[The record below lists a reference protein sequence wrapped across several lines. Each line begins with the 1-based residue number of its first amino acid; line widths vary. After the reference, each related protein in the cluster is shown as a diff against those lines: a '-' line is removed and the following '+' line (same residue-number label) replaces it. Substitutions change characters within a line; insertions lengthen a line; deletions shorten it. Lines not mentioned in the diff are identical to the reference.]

1 MKKLFI
7 TFFGVGLLKP
17 APGTWGSIAGAIVA
31 LPILYFL
38 NQTILFLLSFLLFVV
53 SIKIIDSY
61 EKQSKI
67 HDASY
72 IVIDEVA
79 GVWFALSICCDLW
92 LGFILSV
99 ILFRFFDITKISIIG
114 RVDKNVKG
122 GLGVMLD
129 DMIAGGFAGFFGL
142 AILQILKKFNLDFLI
157 F

>member
-1 MKKLFI
+1 MKKIFI
-7 TFFGVGLLKP
+7 TFFGAGLLKP

-31 LPILYFL
+31 LPILFFL
-38 NQTILFLLSFLLFVV
+38 NQTILFLFSFLLFII
-53 SIKIIDSY
+53 SIKIIDIY
-61 EKQSKI
+61 ENETKS
-67 HDASY
+67 HDASC

-79 GVWFALSICCDLW
+79 GVWFALSICPDFW
-92 LGFILSV
+92 LGFLLSV

-129 DMIAGGFAGFFGL
+129 DMIAGGFAGFFAL
-142 AILQILKKFNLDFLI
+142 AILQIFKKFELEFLI